1 MYMNISHCAHVPHHN
16 NTILNI
22 YPFYNDSNMSQQK
35 QSFMSF
41 VIMLIIIFL
50 NHKIYDHLLAIIAI
64 SHIYMIF
71 VISKFF
77 PNNDHDSLII
87 KMHQKMQKT
96 WLIILIL

>member
-1 MYMNISHCAHVPHHN
+1 
-16 NTILNI
+16 
-22 YPFYNDSNMSQQK
+22 MSQQK